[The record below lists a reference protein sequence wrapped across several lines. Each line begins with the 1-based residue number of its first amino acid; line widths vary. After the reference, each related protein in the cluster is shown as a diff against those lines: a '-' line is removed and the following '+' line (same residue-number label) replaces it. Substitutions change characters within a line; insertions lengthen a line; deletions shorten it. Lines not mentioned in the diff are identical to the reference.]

1 VEANAVAK
9 SGGGTGI
16 LAINKSLGSLKNR
29 AQRDNQLLDD
39 KSVIA
44 KASDQLVVCQLW
56 EGVTEVGGGASIRER
71 YQMNALWHN
80 SLTA

>member
-1 VEANAVAK
+1 MEANAVAK

-56 EGVTEVGGGASIRER
+56 EGRRLDGWVETKIPSQRGGGRR
-71 YQMNALWHN
+71 
-80 SLTA
+80 TA